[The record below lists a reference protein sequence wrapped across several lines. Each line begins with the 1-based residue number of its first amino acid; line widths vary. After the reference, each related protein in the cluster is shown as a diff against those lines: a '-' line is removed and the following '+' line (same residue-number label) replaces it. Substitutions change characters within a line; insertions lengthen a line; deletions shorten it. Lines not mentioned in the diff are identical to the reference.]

1 MDADICRAIDNDL
14 VAGAPCAA
22 VARKYVK
29 HFSSFDTAKKHIIKH
44 KKDGHIGK
52 RPPTEQSTGPGT
64 LTAIK
69 AERHR
74 LSIEERIDE
83 LYKLALAGSKLAL
96 TKADPDLRGLA
107 ACIAQGV
114 AVTELM
120 GKHESADTTKGKSAI
135 IAFVESE
142 RAKE

>member
-1 MDADICRAIDNDL
+1 
-14 VAGAPCAA
+14 VA

-29 HFSSFDTAKKHIIKH
+29 HFSSLHTATRHIIKH
-44 KKDGHIGK
+44 KKEGHIGK

-64 LTAIK
+64 LTDIK
-69 AERHR
+69 AARHR
-74 LSIEERIDE
+74 QSIEERIDE
-83 LYKLALAGSKLAL
+83 LYELSLAGSKLAL
-96 TKADPDLRGLA
+96 TKANPDLRGLA